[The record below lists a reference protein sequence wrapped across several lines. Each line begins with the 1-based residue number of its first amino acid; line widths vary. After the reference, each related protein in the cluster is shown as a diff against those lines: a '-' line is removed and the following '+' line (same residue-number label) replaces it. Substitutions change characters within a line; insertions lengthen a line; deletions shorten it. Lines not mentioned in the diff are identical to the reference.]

1 MDIRNCSIE
10 SGGYLKMAGYNEMVQ
25 VLRGMELRCFSN
37 TTLSKKSRDVKI
49 LELKGNGGGRQIK
62 LILPGF

>member
-10 SGGYLKMAGYNEMVQ
+10 SGGYLKMARHNEIVQ
-25 VLRGMELRCFSN
+25 VLRGMELRCLWN
-37 TTLSKKSRDVKI
+37 TTLSKKSRGVKI

-62 LILPGF
+62 LLDFWI